1 MNKRDT
7 WCQLCALALVLHL
20 KLPTSSPCICTR
32 NSVLILR
39 AASLSFSLLEPH
51 KESISSMKMMDG
63 LFSRANEN
71 RFFTNLWWGTE
82 RRKTL
87 KTVYLPTVSRSH
99 VRQTRSF
106 TFRFRPATWTQ
117 GRRKRW
123 KRRWN
128 YWLLWPPPWQ
138 GRTSLFLED
147 RREGSPAKESAFL
160 HKQMHW
166 LYLDFAF
173 FFRKCKVDSSLLYQ
187 WTDEGI

>member
-1 MNKRDT
+1 MT
-7 WCQLCALALVLHL
+7 STALPLVLSL

-71 RFFTNLWWGTE
+71 RFFTNLGRANE
-82 RRKTL
+82 RRK
-87 KTVYLPTVSRSH
+87 KKCFTVYLLTMFH
-99 VRQTRSF
+99 GYVRQKPSF
-106 TFRFRPATWTQ
+106 TFHFRQATWTRGQ
-117 GRRKRW
+117 R
-123 KRRWN
+123 RRWRRRWS
-128 YWLLWPPPWQ
+128 YWLLWPPPWP

-160 HKQMHW
+160 RKQIQFLH
-166 LYLDFAF
+166 LNFASF
-173 FFRKCKVDSSLLYQ
+173 QKV
-187 WTDEGI
+187 